1 MAMAPAL
8 REAHFGGGRPLGG
21 CPRIAVAC
29 HWTPLSGAT
38 GIGCVECDPR
48 LTRLPGADIMLQASW
63 GTWSRKMRAVLLV
76 AIALLWGCATSG
88 PVADGDPHPRA
99 TRVADA
105 VHVEVIFTD
114 EEIRI
119 IRAYYESN
127 GYHGKSHGKGKHKG
141 LPPGIAKNLQRG
153 KPLPPGLAKQ
163 ALPYELQRSLPRPP
177 YGYDRIVVGGKI
189 LLIELATQIVR
200 DVLTDV
206 AFG

>member
-1 MAMAPAL
+1 
-8 REAHFGGGRPLGG
+8 
-21 CPRIAVAC
+21 
-29 HWTPLSGAT
+29 
-38 GIGCVECDPR
+38 
-48 LTRLPGADIMLQASW
+48 MLQASW
-63 GTWSRKMRAVLLV
+63 GTWSRKMRTVLLV
-76 AIALLWGCATSG
+76 AIALLWGCGTSG
-88 PVADGDPHPRA
+88 PVADSDPHPRA

-127 GYHGKSHGKGKHKG
+127 GYHGKGHGKGKHKG
-141 LPPGIAKNLQRG
+141 LPPGIARNLQRG

-163 ALPYELQRSLPRPP
+163 ALPYELQRRLPRPP